1 MCDLAVYLMTEL
13 SFSYGIIM
21 NTENNVPWHGKNAVD
36 ELKTMNERYLKE
48 QMETIGKLASN
59 DTSNIGIIPGASKDV
74 FI

>member
-1 MCDLAVYLMTEL
+1 
-13 SFSYGIIM
+13 M